1 MLYKTISLLITHY
14 NRSQSLEKLLLSLEK
29 QQIYFNE
36 IVVSDDGSKQEH
48 LDKLKLMKDRFNFKL
63 ICTDKNKGLAN
74 NINKGQR
81 AISSPYTIY
90 IQEDFIP
97 TDKFKNCLTDGL
109 SLMEND
115 PKLDMVRFYT
125 YRMYP
130 YLKPVKNGFYEMIF
144 NFWYPSY
151 WEFQYYSDHPHLR
164 RSNFLEKFGEFKEG
178 IHSDKA
184 EFKMSISFLQ
194 KKGKA
199 VIHKDYKEIFIQENS
214 TEEPSQVSR
223 KKIREYIRLTNSF
236 PVKIVRSIYR
246 FIKFRLQYL
255 FT

>member
-1 MLYKTISLLITHY
+1 MLYKEISLLITHY
-14 NRSQSLEKLLLSLEK
+14 NRSRSLEHLLLSLEEK
-29 QQIYFNE
+29 QISFNE
-36 IVVSDDGSKQEH
+36 IVVSDDGSKKEH
-48 LDKLKLMKDRFNFKL
+48 LDYLKQLKDRFNYKL
-63 ICTDKNKGLAN
+63 VCTDKNKGLAN

-81 AISSPYTIY
+81 AVTSPYTLY

-97 TDKFKNCLTDGL
+97 TDKFQKCLTDGL
-109 SLMEND
+109 SLMNED
-115 PKLDMVRFYT
+115 PGLDMVRFYT

-130 YLKPVKNGFYEMIF
+130 YLKPVKNGFYEMKF

-151 WEFQYYSDHPHLR
+151 WQFQYYSDHPHLR

-194 KKGKA
+194 KKGRA
-199 VIHKDYKEIFIQENS
+199 VIHEDYKGIFIQEN
-214 TEEPSQVSR
+214 TDEEPSQVSR
-223 KKIREYIRLTNSF
+223 KKIRKYIQLTNSF
-236 PVKIVRSIYR
+236 PVKIIRSIYR

-255 FT
+255 FS